1 MATVT
6 SVVAVVADSDGT
18 RVRLELDHSDV
29 VIGDDD
35 HALVA
40 VRCVNGLS
48 RPVTVVFQ
56 RPNGSTWFTATI
68 PAGETRTQNA
78 GGPVSRVSHLPTFSL
93 RT

>member
-6 SVVAVVADSDGT
+6 SLVAVVADADGT
-18 RVRLELDHSDV
+18 RARLELDHSDV
-29 VIGDDD
+29 VLADED

-48 RPVTVVFQ
+48 RAVAVVFQ
-56 RPNGSTWFTATI
+56 RPNGATWFTAPV

-93 RT
+93 RA